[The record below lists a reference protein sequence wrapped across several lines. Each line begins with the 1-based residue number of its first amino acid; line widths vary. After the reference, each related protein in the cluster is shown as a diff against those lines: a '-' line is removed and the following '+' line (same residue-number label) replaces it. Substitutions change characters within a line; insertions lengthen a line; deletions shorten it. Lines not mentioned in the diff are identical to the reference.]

1 MSERTVVDTSTQPP
15 RKWPPPAGSQAAGK
29 PARRV
34 RTRKEL
40 LAAYRRKGRPVPYRM
55 GGPWG
60 REDRPE
66 TLAEYGF
73 RQGTRFLSPC
83 SDRAGCA
90 HETPGIV
97 KVCASCGKP
106 TAGARFCPP
115 ASQLRAGGLEP

>member
-1 MSERTVVDTSTQPP
+1 MSERIDVDARKQPP
-15 RKWPPPAGSQAAGK
+15 RKWPPPAGAPGAGT
-29 PARRV
+29 PARRQ

-40 LAAYRRKGRPVPYRM
+40 LEAWRRKGRPVPYRM

-60 REDRPE
+60 PEDRPE

-83 SDRAGCA
+83 SDAAGCA

-97 KVCASCGKP
+97 RTCARCGKP
-106 TAGARFCPP
+106 TVGARFCPP
-115 ASQLRAGGLEP
+115 PSLLRGLS